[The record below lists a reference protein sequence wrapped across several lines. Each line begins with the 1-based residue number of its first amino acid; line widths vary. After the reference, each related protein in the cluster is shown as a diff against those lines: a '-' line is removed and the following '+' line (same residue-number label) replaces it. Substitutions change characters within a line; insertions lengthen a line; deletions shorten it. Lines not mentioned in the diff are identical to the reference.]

1 MKRILSATCAMM
13 LASAGM
19 MANAQQLPNVGFE
32 NWETCESQ
40 KTSDG
45 TPGTGDSYGMDS
57 KTGYRTRPGSE
68 PVGWNGSSVNQTV
81 KFIVSFNKQEEL
93 IFTEKEGG
101 YGGTVSAK
109 LINKK
114 VEVAGVGSTA
124 PGYLTLGTPWVYAS
138 TSISNCDGGT
148 FGGVKFTSKP
158 DAIKGQFKR
167 TDTNDEKSY
176 IIAYLWNGD
185 FTSKIGSVDLKT
197 SEEKSNVDRAILG
210 NKLDPEKNPV
220 SGDGKLV
227 ASCEYFFKSTN
238 NEWQEIEVPLTYVE
252 GAGDPTMMNV
262 IISAGDYWTRGNL
275 QENTTLLVDD
285 VRFVYYSRLD
295 SISFNEIPFEEL
307 KENVYTYEVKA
318 PLNFTKEDVVAK
330 AKGQTGVVTDITVD
344 TDNAQVK
351 VTVSNNVGVDSDGE
365 SSHTY
370 TFQYLKPAAIET
382 LSFNGMR
389 VNVEDDVYDYNFPIA
404 LDFDE
409 SQISMALNSEDL
421 TNKVS
426 VDKENGVVTISL
438 YRGATEEP
446 EAVYTFHF
454 GKQAVLG
461 LDVENG
467 SFEDWKETAG
477 STFTSNNG
485 TFYDANVYSVRPG
498 SEPASWNGSSV
509 NQMGLVSEMLVS
521 EGKSADGSKSVVLT
535 NKFAGLAPTMGSNA
549 PAYITCGMPWVFIT
563 FPVENS
569 DGGTFGGANFSAKPD
584 AIAGSYKRTFGEE
597 DAEKAEKAHVIAY
610 LWNGTYKS
618 ELKATSGS
626 MIVNDVDRAI
636 LGKAEALES
645 GKLIASLDYEITGEL
660 TDWTE
665 VVVPFNYVEENLSE
679 TPEKANVIVSS
690 ADYWNRPNIK
700 AGNTLEADNVRF
712 VYYSTLENLSTA
724 DETLTF
730 TDVTFNDEGVA
741 TFTMNSNTFPTA
753 ESVKYTAKSQFA
765 TVDVEVLKEQ
775 DLVKVTVSNQGGKDV
790 DGLTKHVYNLKYAA
804 GTSGVESVAGDG
816 VKVYAAAGCVVV
828 EGAEGVAQVYTADG
842 KQVAAEAVN
851 GKTEIALANGL
862 YIVRVGNK
870 VQKVVVK

>member
-1 MKRILSATCAMM
+1 MKKILSATCAMM

-19 MANAQQLPNVGFE
+19 MANAQQLPNFGFE

-45 TPGTGDSYGMDS
+45 TPGTGDSYGMDY

-68 PVGWNGSSVNQTV
+68 PIGWNGSSVNQTV
-81 KFIVSFNKQEEL
+81 KAFFEFNKQEEL
-93 IFTEKEGG
+93 IFTEKEDG

-114 VEVAGVGSTA
+114 VEVAGIGSTA
-124 PGYLTLGTPWVYAS
+124 PGYLTLGTPWVFAS
-138 TSISNCDGGT
+138 TNISNCDGGT

-158 DAIKGQFKR
+158 DAIKGMFKR
-167 TDTNDEKSY
+167 TDANDDSSY
-176 IIAYLWNGD
+176 VIAYLWNGS
-185 FTSKIGSVDLKT
+185 FTSKIGGVDLKT
-197 SEEKSNVDRAILG
+197 SKEEVNVERAIL
-210 NKLDPEKNPV
+210 NKLSAETNPV

-227 ASCEYFFKSTN
+227 ASCEDSFKSTN

-252 GAGDPTMMNV
+252 GAGEPTMMNV

-275 QENTTLLVDD
+275 KENTTLLVDD
-285 VRFVYYSRLD
+285 VEFVYYSRLA
-295 SISFNEIPFEEL
+295 SISFNDIEFALEDGQYHYEINSLLDFSEESI
-307 KENVYTYEVKA
+307 
-318 PLNFTKEDVVAK
+318 VATALGQSAAATVSVD
-330 AKGQTGVVTDITVD
+330 AKNALITV
-344 TDNAQVK
+344 T
-351 VTVSNNVGVDSDGE
+351 VTNESGADSDGL

-382 LSFNGMR
+382 LSFNGMP
-389 VNVEDDVYDYNFPIA
+389 VSVEDDVYDYNFPIA

-409 SQISMALNSEDL
+409 SQISVALNSEDL
-421 TNKVS
+421 TYKVS

-446 EAVYTFHF
+446 VAVYTFRF
-454 GKQAVLG
+454 ATQTILG
-461 LDVENG
+461 LDIENG

-498 SEPASWNGSSV
+498 VEPASWNGSSV
-509 NQMGLVSEMLVS
+509 NQMGLVSEVLVS

-535 NKFAGLAPTMGSNA
+535 NKFAGIAPTMGSNA
-549 PAYITCGMPWVFIT
+549 PAYITYGMPWVFIT
-563 FPVENS
+563 FPVADS
-569 DGGTFGGANFSAKPD
+569 DGGTFGGANFTAKPD

-597 DAEKAEKAHVIAY
+597 DTEKAEKAHVIAY

-618 ELKATSGS
+618 EVKATSGS
-626 MIVNDVDRAI
+626 MVVNDADRAI
-636 LGKAEALES
+636 FGKTEALES
-645 GKLIASLDYEITGEL
+645 GKLIASLDYEIAGEL
-660 TDWTE
+660 TDWTD

-679 TPEKANVIVSS
+679 TPEKANVIISS
-690 ADYWNRPNIK
+690 ADYWNRQNIK

-724 DETLTF
+724 DETLTL
-730 TDVTFNDEGVA
+730 TDVTFDEEGVA
-741 TFTMNSNTFPTA
+741 TFQMESKIFPTA
-753 ESVKYTAKSQFA
+753 ESVSYTAKSQFA

-790 DGLTKHVYNLKYAA
+790 DGLTKHVYNLQYAE
-804 GTSGVESVAGDG
+804 GTSGVDSVAGDG

-828 EGAEGVAQVYTADG
+828 EGAEGVAQVYTVDG
-842 KQVAAEAVN
+842 KQVATESVN